1 MWGNFKIYFMDILE
15 AFLLGVVQGLAE
27 FLPISS
33 SGHLAL
39 FKNLLGVKMKNPLG
53 FDVMLHFGTLLSVLF
68 VMRDEVKKYLKS
80 RKLISKVV
88 ISFLFTVPIALFL
101 ESVSDKVEENMLL
114 LSFSF
119 FFGALILFSTR
130 FNLSFELS
138 DFFKYA
144 FVGVMQGVAAV
155 PGISRSGATISAS
168 LAVGMNPQQAFN
180 FSFILSIPTI
190 FSAIAYELMKVFLKK
205 ETFGD
210 VSLESFFVSVFSSF
224 IFGVISLIILRRIVI
239 GLKLWLFGFYKIF
252 ISLIS
257 LFIFFTHK

>member
-1 MWGNFKIYFMDILE
+1 MDILE
-15 AFLLGVVQGLAE
+15 AFILGVVQGIAE
-27 FLPISS
+27 FLPVSS

-39 FKNLLGVKMKNPLG
+39 FKNVLGVKIKNPLG

-68 VMRDEVKKYLKS
+68 VMRDEVKKYLTNKD
-80 RKLISKVV
+80 LIARVV
-88 ISFLFTVPIALFL
+88 ISFVFTVPVALFF
-101 ESVSDKVEENMLL
+101 ERISHRVEENMLL

-130 FNLSFELS
+130 FNLRFRFS
-138 DFFKYA
+138 DFLSYA
-144 FVGVMQGVAAV
+144 FIGVMQGVAAV

-168 LAVGMNPQQAFN
+168 LAVGMTPAEAFN

-210 VSLESFFVSVFSSF
+210 VSLETFFVAVLSSF
-224 IFGVISLIILRRIVI
+224 TFGIISLLILRRIVI

-257 LFIFFTHK
+257 LFVFFTHR